1 LGALKPKGLNR
12 IAKIGEGHLTMLENL
27 TTQHFLEGRKE
38 SGSIWIHFGKI
49 GKYFHEN
56 TIMA

>member
-1 LGALKPKGLNR
+1 
-12 IAKIGEGHLTMLENL
+12 MLENL

-49 GKYFHEN
+49 GKYFHVINEKN
-56 TIMA
+56 VDIKSFAHDVILE